1 MFRVVPHAV
10 VAGAL
15 NESRGAVLAAVES
28 TYLAH
33 DRGETV
39 NPPSHFLR
47 FPAKPA
53 NRIIA
58 LPAYLDGET
67 RMPGLKWISSFPGNH
82 ELGLPRASAVLLLND
97 ERTGRPVACIEAA
110 HISAART
117 AASAALAA
125 RALRTQDGPVSLGF
139 VGTGVIA
146 RTIADYLHHTG
157 LPVTRYVCHDLVAE
171 RAEQFVRHADGHW
184 PGVGAAVDL
193 DTALDSDVV
202 VFATTSGEPYLPET
216 LRFRPGQIVLNISLR
231 DIHPRTLLAA
241 QNIVDDI
248 DHCLRAQTSPHLAEQ
263 LSGGRAFVTGT
274 LADVLVGRTEL
285 RSDQPVVFS
294 PFGLGVLDI
303 AVGAIVLDNSAD
315 DPRTVAVPDFFGT
328 EPSGGTAGKA
338 GRHREGTGG

>member
-1 MFRVVPHAV
+1 MFQVVPSPV
-10 VAGAL
+10 VTDVLG
-15 NESRGAVLAAVES
+15 ESRSAVLAAVEYA
-28 TYLAH
+28 YLAH

-58 LPAYLDGET
+58 LPAYLDGEI

-97 ERTGRPVACIEAA
+97 EQTGRPVACLEAA

-125 RALRTQDGPVSLGF
+125 RALQTRGGPVGLGF

-157 LPVTRYVCHDLVAE
+157 LPVTRYVCHDLVTE
-171 RAEQFVRHADGHW
+171 RAEQFVQYADGHW
-184 PGVGAAVDL
+184 PGSGEAVDL
-193 DTALDSDVV
+193 DTALASEVV
-202 VFATTSGEPYLPET
+202 VFATTSAEPYLPES
-216 LRFRPGQIVLNISLR
+216 LRFRPGQTVLNISLR

-241 QNIVDDI
+241 QNIVDDV

-285 RSDQPVVFS
+285 RPDQPVVFS

-303 AVGAIVLDNSAD
+303 AVGAVVLDNCAD
-315 DPRTVAVPDFFGT
+315 DPRTVAVADFFGD
-328 EPSGGTAGKA
+328 
-338 GRHREGTGG
+338 